1 MVKGHMEKDGFHPH
15 TDYKGVRKSR
25 DQTAKTEG
33 VRLKRK
39 GQLFKPQ
46 ESRNVMVGKNEVI
59 IWDDDGVEVAIW
71 VRQEWE
77 EDPSAIPAI
86 RNAIRL
92 ANQGKVEE
100 IKKAIDFDKFH
111 PIQEKTRP
119 RHLDRK
125 ARYAFDDDEETQEIT
140 PDYSVGDIVM
150 VSPDNDNEGYD
161 DFRNKKLRIT
171 MVATNR
177 DEHRGFDEGVGQ
189 ALYELVT
196 LDGEEIGSS
205 LYDYELESA

>member
-1 MVKGHMEKDGFHPH
+1 MKGFTDKKGKFHPI

-25 DQTAKTEG
+25 NQNAKTQG
-33 VRLKRK
+33 VKYDGLGRRLPVKLGK
-39 GQLFKPQ
+39 IGDIVKVSQGSGIDSGK
-46 ESRNVMVGKNEVI
+46 VGKIIGRKPAQDFPQSETDWYQVRVI
-59 IWDDDGVEVAIW
+59 KPEHMKGVVIQSP
-71 VRQEWE
+71 R
-77 EDPSAIPAI
+77 D
-86 RNAIRL
+86 RL
-92 ANQGKVEE
+92 
-100 IKKAIDFDKFH
+100 
-111 PIQEKTRP
+111 EKIS
-119 RHLDRK
+119 LERK
-125 ARYAFDDDEETQEIT
+125 ARYAFGDDEETQEIT

-150 VSPDNDNEGYD
+150 VSPDNDNQGYD

-189 ALYELVT
+189 ALYELET